1 MLFILLRSTVP
12 IVHVQLFC
20 LRHFLKKKDII
31 ILYHGVTLSID
42 FCHEKLGF
50 FGDECITINFW
61 TEMESVCALIVSMP
75 STVRVVK

>member
-1 MLFILLRSTVP
+1 M
-12 IVHVQLFC
+12 
-20 LRHFLKKKDII
+20 I

-50 FGDECITINFW
+50 FGDKCITINFW